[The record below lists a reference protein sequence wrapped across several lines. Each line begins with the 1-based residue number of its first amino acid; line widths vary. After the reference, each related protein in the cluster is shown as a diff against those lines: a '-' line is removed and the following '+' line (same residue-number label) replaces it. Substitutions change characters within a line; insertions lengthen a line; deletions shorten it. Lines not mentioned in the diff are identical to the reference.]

1 MTTAA
6 GTTAQDHVIDGPHGA
21 LRVRVYGPAD
31 RPPVAGLV
39 WVHGGGFAYGD
50 IDMPEAHWV
59 ASSLA
64 TEGVVVVS
72 VDYQLAPP
80 IEDSPD
86 DAGTERTGPGVR
98 FPVASEE
105 VTAAFRWAVV
115 HAAELGV
122 VPERWSLGGGSAGAN
137 LSAGAA
143 LRLRDEGG
151 SQPSSLVLVYP
162 VLHRELPPQRAELEA
177 KVATLPPE
185 EAFTAGETRAM
196 NLNYVGDETLLDSP
210 YAFPGGHDL
219 EGLPPTFILNS
230 ETDSLRSSGELFA
243 SELAAAGVDVFVM
256 KEKGTRHGHLNEPD
270 NPLARRSLD
279 RIRAWLQS
287 EH

>member
-1 MTTAA
+1 MTAA
-6 GTTAQDHVIDGPHGA
+6 ASTTAQDHVIDGPHGG
-21 LRVRVYGPAD
+21 LRVRVYRPAD
-31 RPPVAGLV
+31 QSSIAGLV

-64 TEGVVVVS
+64 TMGVAMIS

-80 IEDSPD
+80 LEDVPD
-86 DAGTERTGPGVR
+86 DATERTGLGVR

-105 VTAAFRWAVV
+105 VTAAFRWATA
-115 HAAELGV
+115 HSAELGV
-122 VPERWSLGGGSAGAN
+122 VPERWSLGGGSAGGN

-151 SQPSSLVLVYP
+151 PQPCSLVLVYP
-162 VLHRELPPQRAELEA
+162 VLHRELPPHRTELAA
-177 KVATLPPE
+177 KVAALPPE
-185 EAFTAGETRAM
+185 DVFTAEEAMAM
-196 NLNYVGDETLLDSP
+196 NLNYVGNESLLDSP

-230 ETDSLRSSGELFA
+230 DSDSLRSSGELFA

-256 KEKGTRHGHLNEPD
+256 RETGSRHGHLNQPD
-270 NPLARRSLD
+270 NPLAQRSLD
-279 RIRAWLQS
+279 RIRAWLHSQ
-287 EH
+287 H